1 MLIWL
6 YRHSCH
12 TVLFLRYIFCENTKC
27 EWQELAI
34 FEGMNQPVMWP
45 CGLSIQL
52 WTKRSNPT
60 CCFTGSVFSLPLL
73 PLGGQPLVERTWRL
87 KLSTFALTFAFTS
100 TSLASVGSSEVNGS
114 MGMRL
119 LLLGCVL
126 CVLGMRLLVYCTL
139 CSGNFSYNHFQLS
152 IVGKISVAKCCA
164 QIEHFIVE
172 PGGATRNT

>member
-1 MLIWL
+1 MQECVQKLCSMLHSVPQL
-6 YRHSCH
+6 YCWMVVTWPNAYLISNQVNFKNLLCAHFTCLSLYLH
-12 TVLFLRYIFCENTKC
+12 TIHKATIALLEVSHALIHKAAIALLEVSQLHKATIALF
-27 EWQELAI
+27 
-34 FEGMNQPVMWP
+34 
-45 CGLSIQL
+45 
-52 WTKRSNPT
+52 
-60 CCFTGSVFSLPLL
+60 
-73 PLGGQPLVERTWRL
+73 
-87 KLSTFALTFAFTS
+87 
-100 TSLASVGSSEVNGS
+100 VNGS